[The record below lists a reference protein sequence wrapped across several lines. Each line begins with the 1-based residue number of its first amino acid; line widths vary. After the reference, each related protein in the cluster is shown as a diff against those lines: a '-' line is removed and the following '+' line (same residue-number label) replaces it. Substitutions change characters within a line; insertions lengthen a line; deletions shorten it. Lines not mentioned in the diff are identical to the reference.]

1 MTGAS
6 ALKADFLNA
15 ERREQWTAY
24 WKERGV
30 ETIFFSA
37 LRELQKQQASAS
49 SNRPSEKADE
59 VEEDDSTSDL
69 ADSDAEEELGHVDDA
84 QSSASS
90 RRLPPHGPLAEHRMS
105 GVADCSRLLDEL
117 QARMPPGSSSRR
129 GIVGFVGYPN
139 VGKSSVINAL
149 FGAKKVSMSRTP
161 GKTKH
166 LQTLELSD
174 SIITLCDCPGL
185 VFPSV
190 VATKA
195 HLVINGTVPLDEL
208 RDFIDPIRL
217 IVGKIGPEPILK
229 RPTTAKKWWKKE
241 LRCHLLLLPWSG
253 TVSVPRRFPDRR
265 EQESSM
271 VWGWVGPPSVKCFC
285 EIHGGPG
292 RCHPPRRRRDLGRDG
307 ASGAFDG
314 IGGHEA

>member
-1 MTGAS
+1 MQILDARDPEFYRCRDLERYIEQFPNKRHLLLLNKACALLHQRTGAS

-15 ERREQWTAY
+15 EQREQWTAY
-24 WKERGV
+24 WKERSV

-37 LRELQKQQASAS
+37 LRELQRQQASAS
-49 SNRPSEKADE
+49 SNRLSEKADE
-59 VEEDDSTSDL
+59 AEEEDSTSDL
-69 ADSDAEEELGHVDDA
+69 ADSDAEEELGHLDDV

-139 VGKSSVINAL
+139 VGKSSVINVL

-174 SIITLCDCPGL
+174 SNITLCDCPGL

-190 VATKA
+190 VATRA

-229 RPTTAKKWWKKE
+229 RPAE
-241 LRCHLLLLPWSG
+241 GSAVVCHLLLP
-253 TVSVPRRFPDRR
+253 
-265 EQESSM
+265 
-271 VWGWVGPPSVKCFC
+271 
-285 EIHGGPG
+285 
-292 RCHPPRRRRDLGRDG
+292 
-307 ASGAFDG
+307 
-314 IGGHEA
+314 